1 MAVDPDELDEITA
14 TVAAIYREAETA
26 LVRILARHL
35 RGELDS
41 DLPAPAWA
49 ERKLAAIGAL
59 RRSAQAVIAALQAA
73 DEGAVRDA
81 AAEAFRSGWRSALEE
96 LPGRWFPQS
105 GLAEAARA
113 AADDVPGFAAVE
125 ALATAVTSDI
135 GEKAR
140 NILRDVLDAYRS
152 VITATVARTLTGT
165 QTRREA
171 SQAAW
176 QSLMAR
182 GITGFTDRAGR
193 RWQLSSYVEMAV
205 RTVTQ
210 RAAVQGQ
217 TDRLAAAGVDLVM
230 VSDAPQECALCR
242 PWEGEV
248 LTLGAETGDITVPHQ
263 LTDEPIPVHVAA
275 TLAAAMLAGLFHPN
289 CRHSV
294 SAYLPGV
301 SRLPAKPTAD
311 PDGDTARQRQR
322 ALERKIRRYKTQ
334 ETGALDEDARK
345 AAGRK
350 VRAAQAQLRD
360 HLAAHPELKRLRYRE
375 QIGAGN
381 IPPRGR
387 DDAAGD
393 IGPDVQPTLDG
404 SDAVRA
410 PRPDRTTDTA
420 KPAQQ
425 PPAEPDPDQ
434 LDLLDQP
441 DPEPLPDVTTWTDE
455 QLEAGVGDYAH
466 DEALLDAILG
476 ELDRR
481 AAEPPADEDQADAA
495 DLTVAD
501 ERDAEKWARFDEFVA
516 QGMSE
521 QDAYAEAFDLDP
533 DRVRRDDAIARLRT
547 DGYRGKGFDELA
559 RAAYRNTLQRDYFA
573 AEQATNGY
581 LLNAQGQRRG
591 LNPLDLW
598 RQNES
603 YARRWASDELKE
615 WWDANGRLTFDMFA
629 ATLLSGSAERRF
641 RTGGESWL
649 Q

>member
-1 MAVDPDELDEITA
+1 VAVDPDELDEITA

-26 LVRILARHL
+26 LVRIIARHL

-49 ERKLAAIGAL
+49 ERKLAAVGAL
-59 RRSAQAVIAALQAA
+59 RRSAQAVIAGLQAA
-73 DEGAVRDA
+73 GEGAVREA

-96 LPGRWFPQS
+96 LPGRWFPRS

-113 AADDVPGFAAVE
+113 AAEDVPGFAAVE
-125 ALATAVTSDI
+125 ALAAAVTSDI

-152 VITATVARTLTGT
+152 VITATVARTLTGA

-176 QSLMAR
+176 QSLMNR
-182 GITGFTDRAGR
+182 GIAGFTDRAGR

-230 VSDAPQECALCR
+230 VSDAPQECERCR

-248 LTLGAETGDITVPHQ
+248 LTLGGQTGDITMPHQ
-263 LTDEPIPVHVAA
+263 LTDEPITVHVAA

-322 ALERKIRRYKTQ
+322 AIERKIRRYKTQ
-334 ETGALDEDARK
+334 ETGALDDDARK

-350 VRAAQAQLRD
+350 VRAAQTQLRD

-381 IPPRGR
+381 IPPHGR

-404 SDAVRA
+404 SDAVRT
-410 PRPDRTTDTA
+410 PRPDRPTDTTS
-420 KPAQQ
+420 PA
-425 PPAEPDPDQ
+425 PPAESDPDQ

-441 DPEPLPDVTTWTDE
+441 EPLPDVATWTDE
-455 QLEAGVGDYAH
+455 QLENGITDHAD
-466 DEALLDAILG
+466 DEELLDAILA

-481 AAEPPADEDQADAA
+481 TAEPDADDEGQGDAEA
-495 DLTVAD
+495 FEFVD
-501 ERDAEKWARFDEFVA
+501 ERDAEKWAQFDELVA
-516 QGMSE
+516 SGMSE
-521 QDAYAEAFDLDP
+521 QDAYAEVFDVDP
-533 DRVRRDDAIARLRT
+533 ERVRREEVIARLR
-547 DGYRGKGFDELA
+547 DEGHSGRGFDELA
-559 RAAYRNTLQRDYFA
+559 RAAYRGALEQEYYA
-573 AEQATNGY
+573 AETATNGY
-581 LLNAQGQRRG
+581 LLNAEGQRKG
-591 LNPLDLW
+591 LDPLDLW
-598 RQNES
+598 RQNEA
-603 YARRWASDELKE
+603 YARRWASNELKE
-615 WWDANGRLTFDMFA
+615 WWDTNGRLTFDVFA
-629 ATLLSGSAERRF
+629 ARLLSGSNERRF